1 MRSPNAP
8 SRLVLRLRNGSR
20 VPGGE
25 RGFSLLEILV
35 AFAVLALTL
44 GVLLRIFGGGVRS
57 VALADEHAQAVLFA
71 QSLLDQ
77 VGLETPVIPGETR
90 GELDET
96 YRWVLRIEPFVGE
109 QLPLPD
115 SMPAKPYWV
124 VAQVEWGEDRDYHEF
139 SLGTLRLASDSHGLG
154 GRRR

>member
-1 MRSPNAP
+1 MCPPVVSRPRK
-8 SRLVLRLRNGSR
+8 SRLHSHVRTG
-20 VPGGE
+20 GGE

-96 YRWVLRIEPFVGE
+96 YRWVLRIQPFVAEGM
-109 QLPLPD
+109 PLPEN
-115 SMPAKPYWV
+115 MPAKPYWV
-124 VAQVEWGEDRDYHEF
+124 EAQVEWGEDNDYHEF
-139 SLGTLRLASDSHGLG
+139 TLGTLRLATDSAVLG
-154 GRRR
+154 GRIR